1 MFYSREFLDELFL
14 NKDRELYVRISLLT
28 WDELK
33 IKEIQGLVMDGSL
46 SVDGNSIIRRTLNLT
61 MALDE
66 DSFYLHQTVH
76 DISISRKIQAFIG
89 LKNNT
94 YYGRFPDSVSND
106 LKFLSD
112 PIIWFNLGMFVP
124 TDISITHDIENSAIS
139 ISAQDKMVLLNGDIA
154 GQLGYDIDF
163 VNTITNENLPYQ
175 TIIKDSVSYFG
186 GIDSSKVLVLDVPF
200 YAESLTTIPTEDF
213 TYTGSGTGGTNQIF
227 FESSVSLANLI
238 VGQTLVQV
246 LTGEVNEGT
255 LPAGATISSIS
266 SNSINI
272 SSNIVTTGGFVF
284 YVTPATLLYT
294 TNVNNYGKRTFNIT
308 NGNPITSGT
317 LLTPSL
323 DPGKILPLQFTLS
336 PKNKD
341 TAIEVSSTDNV
352 TSILDK
358 VKSDL
363 LGEYEYFFDIDGNFI
378 FQFKRNLESQFSSS
392 DLFQNDLGSKYLA
405 DFSSIPYIYD
415 FSNKEIVSSYNNV
428 PNWKGIKNDFYV
440 YGANNLLYHLAIDT
454 IPKVPTQFYERSTS
468 GIWGSNLV
476 AYSQPWQQYIIDLT
490 EYNAQVN
497 PSIPENRYY
506 PELKK
511 YFEYNSLENTGIY
524 WKTSSTTGIWRSG
537 NSGETLDYEFVLSLS
552 YEIEYL
558 VIAGGGGGAGANNTS
573 GGGGGAGGYRSSVT
587 GESSG
592 GGASAEGK
600 IIAPIGTSYTITV
613 GAGGAA
619 GAVSG
624 NGGTGSFSIFS
635 TITSTGGGGGGAAG
649 SNGVAG
655 GSGGGAGSFIGTTR
669 TGGSGTTN
677 QGYKGGDVSSGN
689 GSAGG
694 GGASAAGSNGVSS
707 GFTATGGNGISS
719 AITGTNTARAGGGGG
734 YGSAGG
740 SGGGGAGGNLSNG
753 VSGTT
758 NTGGGGG
765 GAQADSIT
773 PRTGG
778 AGGSGVVIIRYPST
792 NFDITSIS
800 SGLTYTKTV
809 SGSYKIYT
817 FTQGSGT
824 ITI

>member
-1 MFYSREFLDELFL
+1 
-14 NKDRELYVRISLLT
+14 
-28 WDELK
+28 
-33 IKEIQGLVMDGSL
+33 
-46 SVDGNSIIRRTLNLT
+46 

-363 LGEYEYFFDIDGNFI
+363 LGEYEYFFEMI
-378 FQFKRNLESQFSSS
+378 
-392 DLFQNDLGSKYLA
+392 
-405 DFSSIPYIYD
+405 
-415 FSNKEIVSSYNNV
+415 
-428 PNWKGIKNDFYV
+428 
-440 YGANNLLYHLAIDT
+440 
-454 IPKVPTQFYERSTS
+454 
-468 GIWGSNLV
+468 LV
-476 AYSQPWQQYIIDLT
+476 
-490 EYNAQVN
+490 VN
-497 PSIPENRYY
+497 I
-506 PELKK
+506 
-511 YFEYNSLENTGIY
+511 
-524 WKTSSTTGIWRSG
+524 
-537 NSGETLDYEFVLSLS
+537 
-552 YEIEYL
+552 
-558 VIAGGGGGAGANNTS
+558 
-573 GGGGGAGGYRSSVT
+573 
-587 GESSG
+587 
-592 GGASAEGK
+592 
-600 IIAPIGTSYTITV
+600 
-613 GAGGAA
+613 
-619 GAVSG
+619 
-624 NGGTGSFSIFS
+624 
-635 TITSTGGGGGGAAG
+635 
-649 SNGVAG
+649 
-655 GSGGGAGSFIGTTR
+655 
-669 TGGSGTTN
+669 
-677 QGYKGGDVSSGN
+677 
-689 GSAGG
+689 
-694 GGASAAGSNGVSS
+694 
-707 GFTATGGNGISS
+707 
-719 AITGTNTARAGGGGG
+719 
-734 YGSAGG
+734 
-740 SGGGGAGGNLSNG
+740 
-753 VSGTT
+753 
-758 NTGGGGG
+758 
-765 GAQADSIT
+765 
-773 PRTGG
+773 
-778 AGGSGVVIIRYPST
+778 
-792 NFDITSIS
+792 
-800 SGLTYTKTV
+800 
-809 SGSYKIYT
+809 
-817 FTQGSGT
+817 
-824 ITI
+824 